1 MESMLCSDWLFGQS
15 FLQHHMVFLFG
26 EDNLCVQSLMSSML
40 TLLCVCVRA
49 YKCSSGRLLETPACL
64 PSAALR
70 SVHLCSPTVYFL
82 KHFVKE

>member
-40 TLLCVCVRA
+40 TLLCVCVCVRIN
-49 YKCSSGRLLETPACL
+49 
-64 PSAALR
+64 AAL
-70 SVHLCSPTVYFL
+70 VGC
-82 KHFVKE
+82 